1 MWNEI
6 EIEYVMDTSHSISIS
21 FSFNILYINFLKI
34 HNIKKNTIIKI
45 KNIIIKGINIV
56 YKSTW

>member
-21 FSFNILYINFLKI
+21 FSYII
-34 HNIKKNTIIKI
+34 
-45 KNIIIKGINIV
+45 
-56 YKSTW
+56 YKFFKDS